1 MTQLAPSSPPA
12 MAAEEERHPIFCPTC
27 GRRYELRREHFDDP
41 QLRLLCFICDAVFA
55 PRLDG
60 AASKTPREASPAA
73 ERPLVVGAHESPAVC
88 TTVGRVLEE
97 AGFATR
103 FVHDGE
109 HAVASFDEALPLHP
123 AALVLDVGIP
133 GLLAFQVCSI
143 LKGRPRPRPI
153 KVVLLASIFERT
165 RYKRRPT
172 TLHGADAYVE
182 LHHVPDRL
190 VPLLREALASQPPGK
205 HRAHLPVERA
215 QADALRDE
223 VMDLAAARVLARR
236 LVSDVALYHESELRS
251 GLDSGKPLQDAV
263 VSAALAEA
271 RTMFA
276 RKVGPAA
283 LAGGA
288 DPFEEA
294 VQELLSGLARGRDP
308 GAVT

>member
-1 MTQLAPSSPPA
+1 MTSPDPLTRPGT
-12 MAAEEERHPIFCPTC
+12 AAGDRRPVFCPAC
-27 GRRYELRREHFDDP
+27 SRRYELRTEHLEDAGLKF
-41 QLRLLCFICDAVFA
+41 LCLNCETVFR
-55 PRLDG
+55 PRLNGEVSRPPDQG
-60 AASKTPREASPAA
+60 AQA
-73 ERPLVVGAHESPAVC
+73 ERPLVVVAHESPAVC

-103 FVHDGE
+103 FVHDGD

-123 AALVLDVGIP
+123 SALVLDVGIP

-143 LKGRPRPRPI
+143 LKSRPRAHPV
-153 KVVLLASIFERT
+153 KVVLLASVFERT

-190 VPLLREALASQPPGK
+190 VTLLRETLASQPAAR
-205 HRAHLPVERA
+205 HRAHLPRERA

-223 VMDLAAARVLARR
+223 VMDLDAARTLARR

-251 GLDSGKPLQDAV
+251 GLDAGKPLADAV

-271 RTMFA
+271 RSMFA

-288 DPFEEA
+288 DPFGDA
-294 VQELLSGLARGRDP
+294 VQELLFGLARGRDP
-308 GAVT
+308 GASP